1 MDKIKQLFNWLHEKG
16 IPLPTLRDPKHGQ
29 PSASY
34 TMMIASF
41 SVCLAGLVGKISN
54 FLGDVDMSQAL
65 MLFAACST
73 LYFGR
78 QSQINTVAKTIDFSE
93 EKKEE

>member
-1 MDKIKQLFNWLHEKG
+1 MEKIKQFVKWMHEKG
-16 IPLPTLRDPKHGQ
+16 IPLPMLRDPKHGQ
-29 PSASY
+29 PSVSY
-34 TMMIASF
+34 TMMTASF
-41 SVCLAGLVGKISN
+41 FVCLAGLVGKISN

-78 QSQINTVAKTIDFSE
+78 QSQINTVSKTIDFSE
-93 EKKEE
+93 KKEE